1 MTYNKKD
8 LEQTQLEHRKE
19 EAKNKGGSS
28 MGKTVLI
35 INGNPKSGKTTFQ
48 NMVNDEI
55 PSLMYSS
62 IDPVKKFYIKYFDW
76 DGVSKESKDRKFLSD
91 LKTFLVEE
99 TNVIEEETKKAW
111 ENFMD
116 SDKQIMMI
124 DIREPSEI
132 DKYKKLLGAQTVYI
146 DNARTRTDNSNG
158 SDAQVGNYE
167 YDYVIKNNLG
177 LEDLRLTVRDFLD
190 YLLKQNT
197 KKYDIKKDVDVE
209 LEEARKIFD
218 TIEET
223 FPSSAYYYIRKTN
236 KKLDEHEENIKC
248 LWKTI
253 QRMQEEIKQQNY

>member
-35 INGNPKSGKTTFQ
+35 INGNSKSGKTTFQ

-62 IDPVKKFYIKYFDW
+62 IDPVKKFYMKYFDW
-76 DGVSKESKDRKFLSD
+76 DGVSKESKDRKLLSD